1 MASEF
6 ITSNPRREEFIT
18 SLLRERYER
27 ECSAFHKL
35 GWDSNNFVYRV
46 QLVPIEGTPA
56 KFINELPPQQQ
67 PGTTAL
73 PSSTN
78 EVVARVSNVEA
89 ILNEDVRVENEVAAM
104 CLVRNALGSLDTML
118 VPDVF
123 AWGRPTS
130 ETPGWIIQEFK
141 AGVQLDKAFGNM
153 DPETQQKI
161 QKQIARVFKLI
172 QDCLLPA
179 SIVGYGGLA
188 FAKSGEIIT
197 GPTPIPCGG
206 PFKTLEDMYAQMMRY
221 QLDDSKTSPILNGW
235 DDEMQ
240 TRLGRFLAEGIVP
253 LVRDNS
259 VARQT
264 FVHGDLDTYNML
276 VDPISSKLTAILD
289 FELSHIASPAEEYFY
304 SLTNLGSM
312 LAGPFDDNADE
323 ILLRK
328 CLLEG
333 FDKVDD
339 TSSDDEGGK
348 INWIAARITDHEF
361 IQAGVLRPSEIK
373 GCSELAN
380 LKWFLESLSPPY
392 FHMPRWVEGHKQE
405 FIDKEKQAIR
415 STIEKYLDH
424 WRF

>member
-6 ITSNPRREEFIT
+6 ITSSARREGFIT
-18 SLLRERYER
+18 GLLRERYER

-46 QLVPIEGTPA
+46 QLVPVPIEGTPA
-56 KFINELPPQQQ
+56 KLIDKLLPPQQQ
-67 PGTTAL
+67 QAGTTAL
-73 PSSTN
+73 PSSAN

-104 CLVRNALGSLDTML
+104 CLVRNALGSLDMML

-141 AGVQLDKAFGNM
+141 AGIQLDKAFGNM
-153 DPETQQKI
+153 DPETRQNM

-172 QDCLLPA
+172 QDCPLPA
-179 SIVGYGGLA
+179 SI
-188 FAKSGEIIT
+188 
-197 GPTPIPCGG
+197 
-206 PFKTLEDMYAQMMRY
+206 
-221 QLDDSKTSPILNGW
+221 
-235 DDEMQ
+235 
-240 TRLGRFLAEGIVP
+240 
-253 LVRDNS
+253 
-259 VARQT
+259 
-264 FVHGDLDTYNML
+264 YN
-276 VDPISSKLTAILD
+276 LTAILD
-289 FELSHIASPAEEYFY
+289 FDLSHIASPAEEYFY

-312 LAGPFDDNADE
+312 LGGSFDDNPDE

-333 FDKVDD
+333 FDKVDN
-339 TSSDDEGGK
+339 TSGGGEGGE

-361 IQAGVLRPSEIK
+361 IRAGVLRPSEIK
-373 GCSELAN
+373 GCGELAN

-392 FHMPRWVEGHKQE
+392 FYMPRWVQGHKQE
-405 FIDKEKQAIR
+405 FIDKKKQAIR

-424 WRF
+424 WGF

>member
-6 ITSNPRREEFIT
+6 ITSSPHRQEFIT
-18 SLLRERYER
+18 SLLRDRYGR

-46 QLVPIEGTPA
+46 QLAPIEGAPP
-56 KFINELPPQQQ
+56 KSINELPLQQQ
-67 PGTTAL
+67 PGTTVL

-78 EVVARVSNVEA
+78 EAVARISNIEA
-89 ILNEDVRVENEVAAM
+89 ILNEGVRVENEVAAM
-104 CLVRNALGSLDTML
+104 CLMRNALGSLDTML

-141 AGVQLDKAFGNM
+141 AGVQLDKAFGKM
-153 DPETQQKI
+153 DPETQQNI
-161 QKQIARVFKLI
+161 QKQIARIFKLI
-172 QDCLLPA
+172 QDCPLPE

-197 GPTPIPCGG
+197 GPTSIPCGG
-206 PFKTLEDMYAQMMRY
+206 PFRTLEDMYAQMIQY
-221 QLDDSKTSPILNGW
+221 QLEDSKTSPVLNGW
-235 DDEMQ
+235 DDELQ
-240 TRLGRFLAEGIVP
+240 KRLNHFLAEGIVP

-259 VARQT
+259 VTRQT
-264 FVHGDLDTYNML
+264 FVHGDLDTCNML
-276 VDPISSKLTAILD
+276 VDPISKKLTAILD
-289 FELSHIASPAEEYFY
+289 FDLSHIASPAEEYFY

-312 LAGPFDDNADE
+312 LAGLFDDNPDE

-333 FDKVDD
+333 FDEVD
-339 TSSDDEGGK
+339 TSGNREGK
-348 INWIAARITDHEF
+348 IDWIVSRVTDYEF
-361 IQAGVLRPSEIK
+361 IQSGILRPSEIK
-373 GCSELAN
+373 GCGELAN

-392 FHMPRWVEGHKQE
+392 FHMPRWVEGYKQE
-405 FIDKEKQAIR
+405 FIDKEKQGIR
-415 STIEKYLDH
+415 CIIEKYLDH
-424 WRF
+424 RRF